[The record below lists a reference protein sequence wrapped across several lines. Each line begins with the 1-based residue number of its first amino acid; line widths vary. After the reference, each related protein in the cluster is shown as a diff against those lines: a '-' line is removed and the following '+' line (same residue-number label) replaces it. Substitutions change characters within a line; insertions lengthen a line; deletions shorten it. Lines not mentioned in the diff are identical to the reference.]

1 MAKKDTKGI
10 TVKKSEDFSEWY
22 TQIIQKADLADYSA
36 VSGCIVY
43 RPTSYAI
50 WEMIQKITDKK
61 FKAVGIKNAYFP
73 LFIPESLLQKEA
85 KHIEGF
91 SPEVAWVTETGSSK
105 LAERLAV
112 RPTSETIMYDSYS
125 KWIRSYNDLPLRLNQ
140 WCNVVRWEFKHPTP
154 FLRGREFLWNEGH
167 TVFATKEEAEK
178 EENEII
184 GIYNDVCE
192 NYLAMPSF
200 IGRKSEKEKFA
211 GAEYTTSMEF
221 IMPNGKSIQGP
232 DFHHD
237 GQNFAK
243 AFDIKFTDKNG
254 EVQFAWQNTFAITTR
269 MIGVLIAM
277 HSDDKGLVLPP
288 KVAETQV
295 AIVPI
300 LFEDSKLE
308 ILKEAKEIKEQLEKR
323 GISVILDDRENYTP
337 GWKFNEWELKGIPVR
352 IEFGPKDLEKRKAM
366 VVRRDNGEKQ
376 QLDLIAIADKI
387 SLLLDQIQNDLYK
400 KANQVLKESVVNVEN
415 IEDAKKQLEQKKILL
430 APWCASPACEDRF
443 KDLTGAKSLNSPQEQ
458 PELKNK
464 KCFACEEKATKMF
477 YLGKSY

>member
-323 GISVILDDRENYTP
+323 GISVILDDREKYTP